1 VLQQQQQHL
10 TSAGSSSCRC
20 KRHNFSIRQKIIR
33 IRCYNFFPLL
43 NKAILAALI
52 ILAAVAILFIYLQF
66 RDLDDFAGNIP
77 FIGDLI
83 QTTQD
88 GRRGLDDAAFQ
99 VGQVSTIK
107 ATDTELT
114 LPGLFQEVEKSMV
127 QITDSDEIDVFE
139 SRLGSGFVYDD
150 NGHIITNYHVVSGSG
165 GGNRL
170 DVTFLDGT
178 VYRASV
184 IGSDPYTDIAVLY
197 VEDVSK
203 EKLLPLPLADSSM
216 VTVGEQVAAIGN
228 PFGLSGSMSAGI
240 ISGVGRQLPAQGIQ
254 DFSIPDIIQTDAAIN
269 PGNSGGPLLNMRGEV
284 IGMNSAIYSMTG
296 QFAGVGFAIPSK
308 TISKV
313 VPSLITTGSFQ
324 HPWLGIA
331 GQDMTPGIADLLGLH
346 EPRGFLVMEVVAGS
360 PAEKAGIQRGNE
372 DAVIDGMQVR
382 VGGDVIIAI
391 DNKTVG
397 KIEDILA
404 YVEGEKSVGDGLKL
418 TILRDGQTMDIM
430 ATLGARPSQQESP

>member
-1 VLQQQQQHL
+1 
-10 TSAGSSSCRC
+10 
-20 KRHNFSIRQKIIR
+20 
-33 IRCYNFFPLL
+33 L
-43 NKAILAALI
+43 NKAILAVLI

-66 RDLDDFAGNIP
+66 RGLDDFGGNMP
-77 FIGDLI
+77 FVDDLI
-83 QTTQD
+83 QTTKD
-88 GRRGLDDAAFQ
+88 GRRGLDHAAFQ
-99 VGQVSTIK
+99 VGQLSTVK
-107 ATDTELT
+107 ASDTELT
-114 LPGLFQEVEKSMV
+114 LPSLFQKVEKSIV

-150 NGHIITNYHVVSGSG
+150 NGHIITNNHVVSGEGS
-165 GGNRL
+165 RL

-197 VEDVSK
+197 VDDVSK
-203 EKLLPLPLADSSM
+203 EKLLSLPLADSSM
-216 VTVGEQVAAIGN
+216 VSVGEQVAAIGN

-240 ISGVGRQLPAQGIQ
+240 ISGVGRQLPAQGTE
-254 DFSIPDIIQTDAAIN
+254 DFSIPDIIQTDAPIN

-284 IGMNSAIYSMTG
+284 IGINSAIYSTTG
-296 QFAGVGFAIPSK
+296 QFAGVGFAIPSN
-308 TISKV
+308 TIAKV
-313 VPSLITTGSFQ
+313 VPSLITAGSFQ

-331 GQDMTPGIADLLGLH
+331 GQDMTPGIADLLGLD
-346 EPRGFLVMEVVAGS
+346 EPRGFLVMEVVVGS

-391 DNKTVG
+391 DNNTVR
-397 KIEDILA
+397 KIDDILA
-404 YVEGEKSVGDGLKL
+404 YVEREKSVGDGLKL
-418 TILRDGQTMDIM
+418 TILRDGQTMEVM